1 MSGMLA
7 TGSEVAGYIALW
19 KAVLMAAAFLSWMP
33 LVGWVNTDSKA
44 VGTQTVAWTVGIA
57 VTGAAALWVWM
68 LIPAF
73 LIGLLVYLISFGAIT
88 IAYVVHRNALVA
100 DFERILTVD
109 QIKGLLIDET
119 KKLEKLSMGLSFITG
134 NKNKVP
140 LPTPKTRE
148 VSGFAVVC
156 EVLEDAIWRR
166 ADQISLIPRK
176 DDYNVVYE
184 IDGIATK
191 QPQRTRE
198 EIDDFIYYVKQ
209 LADLDIQERRKPQK
223 GRFYAVKD
231 EQLKTEWQVQTS
243 GTTAGEQVR
252 LDKVSGIVSRKLD
265 DLGLNDNQIESMRSL
280 RDLDSGV
287 VLITGIP
294 QSGKTT
300 TLYTLLGNHDPFLN
314 NINTLEKAP
323 QAELPN
329 ITQNVFTMTD
339 SGTTTYSRRLQT
351 LLRRGPDIVGI
362 EECQDAQSAKLACA
376 AAKDGRIIYAT
387 LEADSVNQAIEKWL
401 KLVGDR
407 ALAVETLA
415 AVLNQRL
422 VRTLCTDCR
431 QPYKPNQALFKKFNL
446 PAEDVDLFYR
456 AGEIEYDKH
465 GKPIVCETCQG
476 TGYYGRVG
484 MFETIRITDDVRES
498 LKAASSAK
506 DIATAVRKT
515 RMLYMQEQAIKKVV
529 AGETS
534 INEVILNFSTKT
546 QS

>member
-109 QIKGLLIDET
+109 QIKGLLINET

-231 EQLKTEWQVQTS
+231 DQLKTEWQVQTS

-287 VLITGIP
+287 ALITGIP

>member
-287 VLITGIP
+287 ALITGIP

-534 INEVILNFSTKT
+534 INEVILNFSTKS

>member
-109 QIKGLLIDET
+109 QIKGLLINET

-287 VLITGIP
+287 ALITGIP

>member
-109 QIKGLLIDET
+109 QIKGLLINET

-287 VLITGIP
+287 ALITGIP

-534 INEVILNFSTKT
+534 INEVILNFSTKS

>member
-109 QIKGLLIDET
+109 QIKGLLINET

-446 PAEDVDLFYR
+446 PAEDVNLFYR

>member
-109 QIKGLLIDET
+109 QIKGLLINET

-287 VLITGIP
+287 ALITGIP

-300 TLYTLLGNHDPFLN
+300 PLYTLLGNHDPFLN

-534 INEVILNFSTKT
+534 INEVILNFSTKS

>member
-109 QIKGLLIDET
+109 QIKGLLINET

-287 VLITGIP
+287 ALITGIP

-446 PAEDVDLFYR
+446 PAEDVNLFYR

>member
-57 VTGAAALWVWM
+57 VTGAAALWFWM

-287 VLITGIP
+287 ALITGIP

-446 PAEDVDLFYR
+446 PAEDVNLFYR

-534 INEVILNFSTKT
+534 INEVILNFSTKS

>member
-287 VLITGIP
+287 ALITGIP